1 MNGRNA
7 ETREMI
13 IKEFYG
19 HIRRLI
25 NHPEAAWIVDD
36 IYRGIATQKQRAT
49 MLREWYGPEFA
60 IFKLSDEGDIS
71 SDLSLI
77 LSASPEKRKP
87 IMSYLYGL
95 INQLIQKKLTGF
107 TMLHDAMLQY
117 FQNTKPSSEEASEF
131 ICNLQSDEESDLLKN
146 LAFTPSGSQVVCF
159 ALASGTA
166 KDRRH
171 ILKAYKNVVELMAYD
186 PFGYKILLTIYDVV
200 DDTVMVSKS
209 IIAELISRAS
219 SKSTEEQIR
228 KQHETIASLA
238 MHNTARTTILY
249 PFTGLAKWLFPPGSA
264 YASLL
269 PTIEEMRASTSKKPA
284 DVRHAEIRAALMGP
298 VLSTIAACAADL
310 SKSSFGCQLITET
323 LLAASTM
330 NGGGDGTGK
339 PASNDDNFATLAAA
353 AEAVAALCAG
363 SPEADESHIANS
375 AAGCRMLKTLIAG
388 GRYNHS
394 LGKVA
399 CAEQQ
404 RRQQLQEK
412 SEDSSASASA
422 VDSGPG
428 AGKAFA
434 KQVWQV
440 IEREGTLKEWAC
452 GSGSFVVVALLETD
466 GFGDEEGRTE
476 VLVALRKAKKGLKEV
491 AATRDEAGLDAGDGD
506 RDGNGHKKKMKKK
519 KEKEQGGEESG
530 GKDATAKKGGRKGN
544 TGASILLR
552 ILSAEKKGK

>member
-60 IFKLSDEGDIS
+60 IFRPSDEGDIS

-77 LSASPEKRKP
+77 LLASPEKRKP

-186 PFGYKILLTIYDVV
+186 PFGYKILLTI
-200 DDTVMVSKS
+200 
-209 IIAELISRAS
+209 
-219 SKSTEEQIR
+219 
-228 KQHETIASLA
+228 
-238 MHNTARTTILY
+238 
-249 PFTGLAKWLFPPGSA
+249 
-264 YASLL
+264 
-269 PTIEEMRASTSKKPA
+269 
-284 DVRHAEIRAALMGP
+284 
-298 VLSTIAACAADL
+298 
-310 SKSSFGCQLITET
+310 
-323 LLAASTM
+323 
-330 NGGGDGTGK
+330 
-339 PASNDDNFATLAAA
+339 
-353 AEAVAALCAG
+353 
-363 SPEADESHIANS
+363 
-375 AAGCRMLKTLIAG
+375 
-388 GRYNHS
+388 
-394 LGKVA
+394 
-399 CAEQQ
+399 
-404 RRQQLQEK
+404 
-412 SEDSSASASA
+412 
-422 VDSGPG
+422 
-428 AGKAFA
+428 
-434 KQVWQV
+434 
-440 IEREGTLKEWAC
+440 
-452 GSGSFVVVALLETD
+452 
-466 GFGDEEGRTE
+466 
-476 VLVALRKAKKGLKEV
+476 
-491 AATRDEAGLDAGDGD
+491 
-506 RDGNGHKKKMKKK
+506 
-519 KEKEQGGEESG
+519 
-530 GKDATAKKGGRKGN
+530 
-544 TGASILLR
+544 
-552 ILSAEKKGK
+552 